1 MFWVKDGLVHPLT
14 RTARIRAQTS
24 PVKHNSHLF
33 MELNATQHSYNFPTS
48 QTCRLRNSW
57 SWSWHPFSTF

>member
-1 MFWVKDGLVHPLT
+1 MFWVKNGLVHPLT

-33 MELNATQHSYNFPTS
+33 MELNATQHSYNFPTPHVQIKKFVIVIMTS
-48 QTCRLRNSW
+48 IFNI
-57 SWSWHPFSTF
+57 